1 MKLGAQFYS
10 IRDNTT
16 NPDDLRESFAQMK
29 KIGYDTAQMSA
40 ICPIEAERLRD
51 ISDEFSMPIVCT
63 HSPFDRIINDTD
75 NLIKEHQIYRC
86 PVIGLGGMP
95 NEYRGSLDSLRG
107 FFKVVSEPIKKIKD
121 AGLSFAYHN
130 HAFEFDKDCGTTLFD
145 VMIEEAEDLNFILD
159 TYWVKYAGYDALEYI
174 RKIGKDRMN
183 NVHFKDMLTEP
194 KGDICPCGV
203 GVVDFKPIIKLCDS
217 LGIENA
223 LVEQDN
229 APDSGNSYGQMEISF
244 KNLKPLF

>member
-16 NPDDLRESFAQMK
+16 NPDDLRASFAQMK

-40 ICPIEAERLRD
+40 ICQIEAERLRD

-145 VMIEEAEDLNFILD
+145 AMIEEAEDLNFILD
-159 TYWVKYAGYDALEYI
+159 TYWVRYAGYDAMEYI

-203 GVVDFKPIIKLCDS
+203 GIVDFKPIIELCDS

-229 APDSGNSYGQMEISF
+229 APDSGDSYGQMAISF

>member
-1 MKLGAQFYS
+1 
-10 IRDNTT
+10 
-16 NPDDLRESFAQMK
+16 
-29 KIGYDTAQMSA
+29 
-40 ICPIEAERLRD
+40 
-51 ISDEFSMPIVCT
+51 MPIVCT

-95 NEYRGSLDSLRG
+95 NEYRGSLDNLHA
-107 FFKVVSEPIKKIKD
+107 FFKVVSEPMKKIKD

-145 VMIEEAEDLNFILD
+145 AMIEEMQDLNFILD

-174 RKIGKDRMN
+174 RKIGKERMN
-183 NVHFKDMLTEP
+183 NVHFKDMLAEP

-223 LVEQDN
+223 RVEQDN
-229 APDSGNSYGQMEISF
+229 APDSGDSYGQMAISF
-244 KNLKPLF
+244 KNLKHLF